1 MKKKDT
7 RFSLIKKLTELLEKE
22 DTRMLAF
29 DVYLGQDPYFSTDV
43 YVIRARLNK
52 DRSVSVLLED
62 SDLTRNWTGIQDI
75 ETSTIK
81 EIVNSI

>member
-7 RFSLIKKLTELLEKE
+7 RVSLIRRLTELLEKE
-22 DTRMLAF
+22 DTGMLTF
-29 DVYLGQDPYFSTDV
+29 DVYLGQDPYLYTDV
-43 YVIRARLNK
+43 YIIKARLNK
-52 DRSVSVLLED
+52 DKSVSVLLED

-75 ETSTIK
+75 ETSAIR

>member
-1 MKKKDT
+1 MKKKET

-22 DTRMLAF
+22 DTEMVAF
-29 DVYLGQDPYFSTDV
+29 DVYLGQDPYLSTDV
-43 YVIRARLNK
+43 YVIKARLNK
-52 DRSVSVLLED
+52 DKSVSVLLED

-75 ETSTIK
+75 ETSAIM